1 MRKWIKKSFHRQLL
15 VCFAVVALL
24 PLLFFGVS
32 LIQTMETKIN
42 SDYEKSVTEQ
52 AQQIDAGVL
61 EVFRNFETVVENIN
75 ANRKIVDNIN
85 EEDSWSRSKIYLQ
98 FYREVSDYR
107 EYAQFDLYDKT
118 GKCIYTTG
126 QGDART
132 DLPVY
137 WGILKAVEDSGEAL
151 VLRRAESNDSGIL
164 LYAAGKL
171 LGRGDTLE
179 GYIVVSMRAENFEK
193 ILRDSGNGKSE
204 VAFLDPYWRTIY
216 ESGNLQADQIREELM
231 SGHKLL
237 GVYSA
242 GELLIQPLGKS
253 GLYTVMTCPS
263 VFSKDVLSSMYSV
276 LTVMLTI
283 SVLLC
288 VIVASGVGRNMTKPI
303 ERMNTAMRTL
313 QEGDLTVRIA
323 SDREDELGQMSRNFN
338 IMANELEQSVQDKVE
353 KQKELNA
360 SHIAMMQAQL
370 NPHFLYNTLD
380 TMKWVAKA
388 NHIPEIA
395 TMAAGLAKILRTSIS
410 KRQFIYLKEELE
422 LVHCY
427 VDIQKIRFN
436 DKFTYSVEVE
446 EGLEDCVIPKLILQP
461 IVENSVLHGLKE
473 SEEGNIRVRIT
484 GKDGILCIEVTDD
497 GCGAPKER
505 MDAINH
511 RRQEQL
517 VGHIGVSNV
526 DTIIRLTY
534 GEEYGIHMESL
545 AENNENAVDSES
557 IAGRQDTEAEGAIHG
572 TKVTLRLPVKY
583 GEV

>member
-42 SDYEKSVTEQ
+42 SDYEKNVMEQ
-52 AQQIDAGVL
+52 AQQIDTGVR
-61 EVFRNFETVVENIN
+61 EIFRNFETVVENIN

-107 EYAQFDLYDKT
+107 AYAQFDLYDKT

-137 WGILKAVEDSGEAL
+137 WGILKAVEDSEETL

-171 LGRGDTLE
+171 LGSGNTLE
-179 GYIVVSMRAENFEK
+179 GYIVISMRAENFEK
-193 ILRDSGNGKSE
+193 IIRDSGNGKTE
-204 VAFLDPYWRTIY
+204 VAFLDSYWRMIY

-231 SGHKLL
+231 NGHKLL
-237 GVYSA
+237 GVYRA

-253 GLYTVMTCPS
+253 GLYTAMACPS
-263 VFSKDVLSSMYSV
+263 VFSTEVLSSMYSV

-283 SVLLC
+283 SVILC
-288 VIVASGVGRNMTKPI
+288 VLVASRLGRNMTRPI

-313 QEGDLTVRIA
+313 QEGDLTVRIV

-422 LVHCY
+422 LVNCY

-436 DKFTYSVEVE
+436 DKFSYTVDLQ
-446 EGLEDCVIPKLILQP
+446 EGLEECVIPKLIIQP

-473 SEEGNIRVRIT
+473 SEEGNILVRIT
-484 GKDGILCIEVTDD
+484 EQEDVLCIEVTDD
-497 GCGAPKER
+497 GCGAPEER

-545 AENNENAVDSES
+545 TSNAENPTD
-557 IAGRQDTEAEGAIHG
+557 GQRTEEEGEVHG
-572 TKVTLRLPVKY
+572 TKVTLRLPVRY
-583 GEV
+583 GEA

>member
-1 MRKWIKKSFHRQLL
+1 MRKWIRKSFHRQLL
-15 VCFAVVALL
+15 VCFAAVALL

-42 SDYEKSVTEQ
+42 SDYEKRVTEQ
-52 AQQIDAGVL
+52 AEQIDAGVL
-61 EVFRNFETVVENIN
+61 ELFRDFETVVENIN
-75 ANRKIVDNIN
+75 ANTRIVGQIGED
-85 EEDSWSRSKIYLQ
+85 DSWSRSKIYLQ
-98 FYREVSDYR
+98 FYREVTAYR
-107 EYAQFDLYDKT
+107 EYAQFELYDKN
-118 GKCIYTTG
+118 GKCIYTTA
-126 QGDART
+126 QGSAKT

-137 WGILKAVEDSGEAL
+137 WGILKAVEDSEETL
-151 VLRRAESNDSGIL
+151 VLRRADTNDSGIL

-171 LGRGDTLE
+171 LGKDGSLE
-179 GYIVVSMRAENFEK
+179 GYIVISMRAENFEK
-193 ILRDSGNGKSE
+193 VLHDKGNNKTE
-204 VAFLDPYWRTIY
+204 VAILDPYWRTIY
-216 ESGNLQADQIREELM
+216 DSGLQAEQIREELM
-231 SGHKLL
+231 DGHKLL
-237 GVYSA
+237 GVYRA
-242 GELLIQPLGKS
+242 GELLIQPLGDS
-253 GLYTVMTCPS
+253 GLYTVLSCPS
-263 VFSKDVLSSMYSV
+263 VFSTEVLNSMYSV
-276 LTVMLTI
+276 LIVMLTI
-283 SVLLC
+283 SVILC
-288 VIVASGVGRNMTKPI
+288 VLVASHLGRNMTRPI

-422 LVHCY
+422 LVNCY

-436 DKFTYSVEVE
+436 DKFSYTVELE
-446 EGLEDCVIPKLILQP
+446 EGLEECVIPKLIIQP

-484 GKDGILCIEVTDD
+484 EREEVLYIEVTDD
-497 GCGAPKER
+497 GCGAPEER

-511 RRQEQL
+511 RKQEQL

-545 AENNENAVDSES
+545 AESSKNAAD
-557 IAGRQDTEAEGAIHG
+557 GQEAEGEGTTHG
-572 TKVTLRLPVKY
+572 TKVTLRLPVRY
-583 GEV
+583 GEA

>member
-15 VCFAVVALL
+15 VCFAVGALL

-42 SDYEKSVTEQ
+42 SDYEKNVTEQ
-52 AQQIDAGVL
+52 AQQIDTGVL
-61 EVFRNFETVVENIN
+61 EVFGNFETVVENIN

-107 EYAQFDLYDKT
+107 EYAQFDLYDRN
-118 GKCIYTTG
+118 GKCIYTTR
-126 QGDART
+126 QGDARME
-132 DLPVY
+132 LPVY
-137 WGILKAVEDSGEAL
+137 WGILKAVEDSQDTL
-151 VLRRAESNDSGIL
+151 ILRRAEENDSGVL

-171 LGRGDTLE
+171 LGRGGTLE
-179 GYIVVSMRAENFEK
+179 GYIVISMRTENFEK
-193 ILRDSGNGKSE
+193 IILDSGNGKND

-216 ESGNLQADQIREELM
+216 DSGSLQTDQIRHELM

-237 GVYSA
+237 GVYRA
-242 GELLIQPLGKS
+242 GELLIQPLGES
-253 GLYTVMTCPS
+253 GLYTVMACPS
-263 VFSKDVLSSMYSV
+263 VFSREVLSSMYRV
-276 LTVMLTI
+276 LTVILTI

-288 VIVASGVGRNMTKPI
+288 VIVASRVGRNMTKPI

-313 QEGDLTVRIA
+313 QEGDLSVRIA

-422 LVHCY
+422 LVNCY

-436 DKFTYSVEVE
+436 DKFTYSVEME
-446 EGLEDCVIPKLILQP
+446 ERLEECVIPKLIIQP

-484 GKDGILCIEVTDD
+484 GKDGVLCIEVTDD

-534 GEEYGIHMESL
+534 GEEYGIHMESFTSN
-545 AENNENAVDSES
+545 AENPTD
-557 IAGRQDTEAEGAIHG
+557 GQRTEEEGEVHG
-572 TKVTLRLPVKY
+572 TKVTLRLPVRY
-583 GEV
+583 GEA

>member
-15 VCFAVVALL
+15 VCFVVVALL

-61 EVFRNFETVVENIN
+61 EVFRNFEAVVENIN
-75 ANRKIVDNIN
+75 ANRRIVGNIN

-137 WGILKAVEDSGEAL
+137 WGILKAVEDSEETL

-171 LGRGDTLE
+171 LGNDDTLE
-179 GYIVVSMRAENFEK
+179 GYIVISMRAENFEK
-193 ILRDSGNGKSE
+193 IIRDSGNGKTE
-204 VAFLDPYWRTIY
+204 VAFLDSYWRTIY
-216 ESGNLQADQIREELM
+216 ESGNLQADQIRDELM

-237 GVYSA
+237 GVYRA
-242 GELLIQPLGKS
+242 GELLSQPLGKS
-253 GLYTVMTCPS
+253 GLYTVMACPS
-263 VFSKDVLSSMYSV
+263 VFSKEVLSSMYRV

-288 VIVASGVGRNMTKPI
+288 VIVAAQVGRNMTKPI

-422 LVHCY
+422 LVNCY

-436 DKFTYSVEVE
+436 DKFTYAVEVD
-446 EGLEDCVIPKLILQP
+446 EGLEECVIPKLIIQP

-484 GKDGILCIEVTDD
+484 GQEGILCIEVTDD
-497 GCGAPKER
+497 GCGAPEER

-545 AENNENAVDSES
+545 AESGKN
-557 IAGRQDTEAEGAIHG
+557 IADVQEDERTVHG
-572 TKVTLRLPVKY
+572 TKVTLRLPVRY
-583 GEV
+583 GEA

>member
-1 MRKWIKKSFHRQLL
+1 MRKWIKKSFHRQLR

-42 SDYEKSVTEQ
+42 SDYEKNVTEQ
-52 AQQIDAGVL
+52 AQQIDTGVL
-61 EVFRNFETVVENIN
+61 EVFGNFETVVENIN

-107 EYAQFDLYDKT
+107 EYAQFDLYDRN
-118 GKCIYTTG
+118 GKCIYTTR
-126 QGDART
+126 QGDARME
-132 DLPVY
+132 LPVY
-137 WGILKAVEDSGEAL
+137 WGILKAVEDSQDTL
-151 VLRRAESNDSGIL
+151 ILRRAEENDSGVL

-171 LGRGDTLE
+171 LGRGGTLE
-179 GYIVVSMRAENFEK
+179 GYIVISMRTENFEK
-193 ILRDSGNGKSE
+193 IILDSGNGKND

-216 ESGNLQADQIREELM
+216 DSGSLQTDQIRHELM

-237 GVYSA
+237 GVYRA
-242 GELLIQPLGKS
+242 GELLIQPLGES
-253 GLYTVMTCPS
+253 GLYTVMACPS
-263 VFSKDVLSSMYSV
+263 VFSREVLSSMYRV
-276 LTVMLTI
+276 LTVILTI

-288 VIVASGVGRNMTKPI
+288 VIVASRVGRNMTKPI

-313 QEGDLTVRIA
+313 QEGDLSVRIA

-422 LVHCY
+422 LVNCY

-436 DKFTYSVEVE
+436 DKFTYSVEME
-446 EGLEDCVIPKLILQP
+446 ERLEECVIPKLIIQP

-484 GKDGILCIEVTDD
+484 GKDGVLCIEVTDD

-534 GEEYGIHMESL
+534 GEEYGIHMESFTSN
-545 AENNENAVDSES
+545 AENPTD
-557 IAGRQDTEAEGAIHG
+557 GQRTEEEGEVHG
-572 TKVTLRLPVKY
+572 TKVTLRLPVRY
-583 GEV
+583 GEA

>member
-1 MRKWIKKSFHRQLL
+1 MRKWIKKSFHRQLR

-42 SDYEKSVTEQ
+42 SDYEKNVTEQ
-52 AQQIDAGVL
+52 AQQIDTGVL
-61 EVFRNFETVVENIN
+61 EVFGNFETVVENIN

-107 EYAQFDLYDKT
+107 EYAQFDLYDRN
-118 GKCIYTTG
+118 GKCIYTTR
-126 QGDART
+126 QGDARME
-132 DLPVY
+132 LPVY
-137 WGILKAVEDSGEAL
+137 WGILKAVEDSQDTL
-151 VLRRAESNDSGIL
+151 ILRRAEENDSGVL

-171 LGRGDTLE
+171 LGRGGTLE
-179 GYIVVSMRAENFEK
+179 GYIVISMRTENFEK
-193 ILRDSGNGKSE
+193 IILDSGNGKND

-216 ESGNLQADQIREELM
+216 DSGSLQTDQIRHELM

-237 GVYSA
+237 GVYRA
-242 GELLIQPLGKS
+242 GELLIQPLGES
-253 GLYTVMTCPS
+253 GLYTVMACPS
-263 VFSKDVLSSMYSV
+263 VFSREVLSSMYRV
-276 LTVMLTI
+276 LTVILTI

-288 VIVASGVGRNMTKPI
+288 VIVASRVERNMTKPI

-313 QEGDLTVRIA
+313 QEGDLSVRIA

-422 LVHCY
+422 LVNCY

-436 DKFTYSVEVE
+436 DKFTYSVEME
-446 EGLEDCVIPKLILQP
+446 ERLEECVIPKLIIQP

-484 GKDGILCIEVTDD
+484 GKDGVLCIEVTDD

-534 GEEYGIHMESL
+534 GEEYGIHMESFTSN
-545 AENNENAVDSES
+545 AENPTD
-557 IAGRQDTEAEGAIHG
+557 GQRTEEEGEVHG
-572 TKVTLRLPVKY
+572 TKVTLRLPVRY
-583 GEV
+583 GEA

>member
-42 SDYEKSVTEQ
+42 SDYEKNVMEQ
-52 AQQIDAGVL
+52 AQQIDTGVL
-61 EVFRNFETVVENIN
+61 EIFRNFETVVENIN

-107 EYAQFDLYDKT
+107 AYAQFDLYDKT

-137 WGILKAVEDSGEAL
+137 WGILKAVEDSEETL

-171 LGRGDTLE
+171 LGSGNTLE
-179 GYIVVSMRAENFEK
+179 GYIVISMRAENFEK
-193 ILRDSGNGKSE
+193 IIRDSGNGKTE
-204 VAFLDPYWRTIY
+204 VAFLDSYWRMIY

-231 SGHKLL
+231 NGHKLL
-237 GVYSA
+237 GVYRA

-253 GLYTVMTCPS
+253 GLYTAMACPS
-263 VFSKDVLSSMYSV
+263 VFSTEVLNSMYSV
-276 LTVMLTI
+276 LIVMLTI
-283 SVLLC
+283 SVILC
-288 VIVASGVGRNMTKPI
+288 VLVASRLGRNMTRPI

-313 QEGDLTVRIA
+313 QEGDLTVRIV

-422 LVHCY
+422 LVNCY

-436 DKFTYSVEVE
+436 DKFSYTVDLQ
-446 EGLEDCVIPKLILQP
+446 EGLEECVIPKLIIQP

-473 SEEGNIRVRIT
+473 SEEGNILVRIT
-484 GKDGILCIEVTDD
+484 EQEDVLCIEVTDD
-497 GCGAPKER
+497 GCGAPEER
-505 MDAINH
+505 IDAINH

-545 AENNENAVDSES
+545 TLNAENPTD
-557 IAGRQDTEAEGAIHG
+557 GQRTEEEGEVHG
-572 TKVTLRLPVKY
+572 TKVTLRLPVRY
-583 GEV
+583 GET

>member
-42 SDYEKSVTEQ
+42 SDYEKTVTEQ

-75 ANRKIVDNIN
+75 ANRKIVGNIN

-137 WGILKAVEDSGEAL
+137 WGILKAVEDSRETL
-151 VLRRAESNDSGIL
+151 VLRRAESNDNGIL

-171 LGRGDTLE
+171 LGNDDTLE
-179 GYIVVSMRAENFEK
+179 GYIVISMREENFEK
-193 ILRDSGNGKSE
+193 IIRDSGNGKTE
-204 VAFLDPYWRTIY
+204 VAFLDSYWRTIY

-237 GVYSA
+237 GVYRA

-263 VFSKDVLSSMYSV
+263 VFSREVLNSMYSV

-422 LVHCY
+422 LVNCY

-436 DKFTYSVEVE
+436 DKFTYSVEQE
-446 EGLEDCVIPKLILQP
+446 AGLEDCVIPKLIIQP

-473 SEEGNIRVRIT
+473 SEEGTIQVRIT
-484 GKDGILCIEVTDD
+484 GKDGILCIEVIDD
-497 GCGAPKER
+497 GCGAPEER

-545 AENNENAVDSES
+545 AGNRAGESAV
-557 IAGRQDTEAEGAIHG
+557 HG
-572 TKVTLRLPVKY
+572 TRVTLQLPVSY
-583 GEV
+583 GEA

>member
-15 VCFAVVALL
+15 VCFVVVALL

-61 EVFRNFETVVENIN
+61 EVFRNFEAVVENIN
-75 ANRKIVDNIN
+75 ANRRIVGNIN

-137 WGILKAVEDSGEAL
+137 WGILKAVEDSEETL

-171 LGRGDTLE
+171 LGNDDTLE
-179 GYIVVSMRAENFEK
+179 GYIVISMRAENFEK
-193 ILRDSGNGKSE
+193 IIRDSGNGKTE
-204 VAFLDPYWRTIY
+204 VAFLDSYWRTIY

-237 GVYSA
+237 GVYRA
-242 GELLIQPLGKS
+242 GELLVQPLGKS
-253 GLYTVMTCPS
+253 GLYTVMACPS
-263 VFSKDVLSSMYSV
+263 VFSKEVLSSMYRV
-276 LTVMLTI
+276 LIVMLTI

-288 VIVASGVGRNMTKPI
+288 VIVAAQVGRNMTKPI

-422 LVHCY
+422 LVNCY

-436 DKFTYSVEVE
+436 DKFTYTVELD
-446 EGLEDCVIPKLILQP
+446 EGLEECVIPKLIIQP

-484 GKDGILCIEVTDD
+484 GQDGILCIEVTDD
-497 GCGAPKER
+497 GCSAPEER

-545 AENNENAVDSES
+545 AQSGKNVADVQEDERAV
-557 IAGRQDTEAEGAIHG
+557 HG
-572 TKVTLRLPVKY
+572 TKVTLRLPARY
-583 GEV
+583 GEA

>member
-1 MRKWIKKSFHRQLL
+1 M
-15 VCFAVVALL
+15 
-24 PLLFFGVS
+24 
-32 LIQTMETKIN
+32 
-42 SDYEKSVTEQ
+42 
-52 AQQIDAGVL
+52 
-61 EVFRNFETVVENIN
+61 
-75 ANRKIVDNIN
+75 
-85 EEDSWSRSKIYLQ
+85 
-98 FYREVSDYR
+98 
-107 EYAQFDLYDKT
+107 
-118 GKCIYTTG
+118 
-126 QGDART
+126 
-132 DLPVY
+132 
-137 WGILKAVEDSGEAL
+137 
-151 VLRRAESNDSGIL
+151 
-164 LYAAGKL
+164 
-171 LGRGDTLE
+171 
-179 GYIVVSMRAENFEK
+179 
-193 ILRDSGNGKSE
+193 
-204 VAFLDPYWRTIY
+204 
-216 ESGNLQADQIREELM
+216 
-231 SGHKLL
+231 
-237 GVYSA
+237 
-242 GELLIQPLGKS
+242 IQPLGES
-253 GLYTVMTCPS
+253 GLYTVMACPS
-263 VFSKDVLSSMYSV
+263 VFSREVLSSMYRV

-288 VIVASGVGRNMTKPI
+288 VIVASRVGRNMTKPI

-313 QEGDLTVRIA
+313 QEGDLSVRIA

-422 LVHCY
+422 LVNCY

-436 DKFTYSVEVE
+436 DKFLYAVDLQ
-446 EGLEDCVIPKLILQP
+446 EGLEECVIPKLIIQP

-473 SEEGNIRVRIT
+473 SEEGNILVRIT
-484 GKDGILCIEVTDD
+484 GQEDVLCIEVTDD
-497 GCGAPKER
+497 GCGAPEER
-505 MDAINH
+505 IDAINH

-545 AENNENAVDSES
+545 TSHAENPMD
-557 IAGRQDTEAEGAIHG
+557 GQRTEEEGEVHG
-572 TKVTLRLPVKY
+572 TKVTLRLPVRY
-583 GEV
+583 GEA

>member
-1 MRKWIKKSFHRQLL
+1 MRKWIRKSFHRQLL

-42 SDYEKSVTEQ
+42 SDYEKKVTEQ
-52 AQQIDAGVL
+52 AEQIDTGILAL
-61 EVFRNFETVVENIN
+61 FRDFETVVENIN
-75 ANRKIVDNIN
+75 ANSRIVGQIN

-98 FYREVSDYR
+98 FYREVTDYR
-107 EYAQFDLYDKT
+107 EYAQFDLYDRK
-118 GKCIYTTG
+118 GACIYTTA
-126 QGDART
+126 QGNART

-137 WGILKAVEDSGEAL
+137 WGILKAVTDTEETL
-151 VLRRAESNDSGIL
+151 VLRRAETNDSGVL
-164 LYAAGKL
+164 MYAAGKL
-171 LGRGDTLE
+171 LGKDDTLE
-179 GYIVVSMRAENFEK
+179 GYIVISMRAENFEK
-193 ILRDSGNGKSE
+193 VIRDRGNSKAE
-204 VAFLDPYWRTIY
+204 VAILDPYWRTIY
-216 ESGNLQADQIREELM
+216 DSGGLQTDQIRQQLM

-237 GVYSA
+237 GVYRA
-242 GELLIQPLGKS
+242 GELLIQPLGES
-253 GLYTVMTCPS
+253 GLYTVMACPS
-263 VFSKDVLSSMYSV
+263 VFSREVLSSMYRV

-288 VIVASGVGRNMTKPI
+288 VIVASRLGRNMTKPI

-410 KRQFIYLKEELE
+410 RRQFIYLKEELE
-422 LVHCY
+422 LVNCY

-436 DKFTYSVEVE
+436 DKFSYYVEME
-446 EGLEDCVIPKLILQP
+446 EGLGECVIPKLIIQP
-461 IVENSVLHGLKE
+461 MVENSVLHGLKE

-484 GKDGILCIEVTDD
+484 ERDDVLCIEVMDD
-497 GCGAPKER
+497 GCGAPEEQ

-534 GEEYGIHMESL
+534 GEEYGIHMERL
-545 AENNENAVDSES
+545 
-557 IAGRQDTEAEGAIHG
+557 REGAGNDAESKGTEDKNVVHG
-572 TKVTLRLPVKY
+572 TKVTLRLPLRY
-583 GEV
+583 EEV